1 MPTFSEAYRFARNR
15 DKTKGTSRRFREIL
29 STLRKHDVQ
38 GGLTP
43 DKAVELLEDLG
54 ATFVKLG
61 QLASAHPDILPQE
74 YCDAFAKLRS
84 DANPMDFATVR
95 SAVEEQLGRPLDEV
109 FSEFDEHA
117 AGSASIAQ
125 VHRAVL
131 REEGVAV
138 AVKVQRPHVAQTVNE
153 DLAIMQRIVDL
164 YDLVVPEEDRI
175 SFKELVDELARA
187 SKEELDFT
195 VEAANLER
203 FHENNAARAD
213 VKAPRCFS
221 EYSTSSLLVEEY
233 LEWPSVQSEDALA
246 RFDAGSRE
254 KIAYLLAE
262 NFVSQV
268 MEDGFYHADPH
279 PGNVLIS
286 SDGRIGWIDFGLMGS
301 VSPRNREQLLS
312 IMRSFMRADAYGLQR
327 NLLKIVT
334 PTRAVDHGQLID
346 ICESLIDEF
355 ADVDLECFDMGAL
368 LTRLTD
374 ALVGGGY
381 KIDPFVGTLAR
392 GVVTLEG
399 TVKLISDKLSV
410 MQVIARYLQRDFD
423 LDAATRR
430 LRRFAA
436 RSLESTEAAA
446 SMPTKLMDL
455 LDMMQKG
462 QVKVGMDLNVGE
474 RFTRDFSDAI
484 STFAFAVLACGMV
497 IGSSI
502 MCTTSIPPLVFGIP
516 VFGLVGFLFGAALMV
531 YVTYLILKGR
541 ARRRYR
547 R

>member
-29 STLRKHDVQ
+29 GKLRKHDVR

-43 DKAVELLEDLG
+43 EKAVDLLEDLG

-84 DANPMDFATVR
+84 DVTPMDFETVKG
-95 SAVEEQLGRPLDEV
+95 AVEEQLGRPLDEV
-109 FSEFDEHA
+109 FSEFDERA

-131 REEGVAV
+131 KDGGIAV

-153 DLAIMQRIVDL
+153 DLAIMRRIVDL

-175 SFKELVDELARA
+175 SFKELVDELVRA

-195 VEAANLER
+195 IEARNVER
-203 FHENNAARAD
+203 FHENNASRPG
-213 VKAPRCFS
+213 VRAPRCFS
-221 EYSTSSLLVEEY
+221 EYSTGSLLVEEY
-233 LEWPSVQSEDALA
+233 LEWPSVEAAGALEGL
-246 RFDAGSRE
+246 DEEQRE
-254 KIAYLLAE
+254 KTAYLLAE

-268 MEDGFYHADPH
+268 LEDGFYHADPH
-279 PGNVLIS
+279 PGNVLIAP
-286 SDGRIGWIDFGLMGS
+286 DGGIGWIDFGLMGTI
-301 VSPRNREQLLS
+301 SPRNREQLLS

-334 PTRAVDHGQLID
+334 PTHDVDHGQLID

-355 ADVDLECFDMGAL
+355 ADVELECFDMGAL
-368 LTRLTD
+368 LTRLMDT
-374 ALVGGGY
+374 LMGGGY
-381 KIDPFVGTLAR
+381 KIDPFLGTLAR

-399 TVKLISDKLSV
+399 TVKLVSDKLSV
-410 MQVIARYLQRDFD
+410 MQVIVRYLQRDFD
-423 LDAATRR
+423 VDAVSRR
-430 LRRFAA
+430 LHRFAA

-446 SMPTKLMDL
+446 GLPTKLMDL

-462 QVKVGMDLNVGE
+462 QVKVGMDINVDN
-474 RFTRDFSDAI
+474 RFTRELTDAV
-484 STFAFAVLACGMV
+484 SYFAFAVLACGLI
-497 IGSSI
+497 IGSGI
-502 MCTTSIPPLVFGIP
+502 MCTTSIPPLVLGIP
-516 VFGLVGFLFGAALMV
+516 VFGLVGFLCGVALMV
-531 YVTYLILKGR
+531 YVTYLILRAR
-541 ARRRYR
+541 ARRRR
-547 R
+547 RR